1 MHIIFYV
8 YYLVIL
14 LISFFFWE
22 SYGNVQKLSKGVL
35 NLIYF
40 LKKGEVADKE
50 NRKVKENEE
59 GH

>member
-22 SYGNVQKLSKGVL
+22 SYGNVQKLSKRVL

>member
-1 MHIIFYV
+1 M
-8 YYLVIL
+8 
-14 LISFFFWE
+14 ISFFFWE